1 MAVHTIGVNDA
12 LAVKLWSNRMDV
24 EALKETTAY
33 EFMGTGAGS
42 LAQIMTETQKGAGDS
57 IKWGIRM
64 LATGEGTTE
73 NETQEGNEEGLTRY
87 SDVMVINEL
96 GHAHRVRA
104 EGTIDRQRVP
114 YDMREECYDSLK
126 DWTAD
131 RVDTWFF
138 NQLAGNTVAGLST
151 KYSGFNA
158 AIAPSATRILRGG
171 SALTT
176 DQAVNGDAT
185 AVFKLSLIDKAV
197 NIAKTTSPMLRPI
210 KGLGKDVDYVCFIH
224 PNQTLS
230 LRADTAT
237 AGNWFDL
244 QGKRLQGG
252 ETAASGLYTG
262 ALGIYNRTLI
272 VENNRVPLG
281 VHSTTAA
288 AQSLTRRAIF
298 CGAQSLGV
306 AFGKGGGKNKFK
318 WVEELFDYDRE
329 LGVRSSFIAGV
340 KKTVYNSVDYGTI
353 VLSTYAA
360 PAS

>member
-33 EFMGTGAGS
+33 EFMGTGSGS

-57 IKWGIRM
+57 VKWGIRM
-64 LATGEGTTE
+64 LASGEGTTE
-73 NETQEGNEEGLTRY
+73 NETQEGNEEGITRY
-87 SDVMVINEL
+87 SDIMVINEL

-138 NQLAGNTVAGLST
+138 NQLAGNQIVGLGT
-151 KYSGFNA
+151 KYTGFNA
-158 AIAPSATRILRGG
+158 IIAPSATRIFRGG
-171 SALTT
+171 SLTT
-176 DQAVNGDAT
+176 DQALQADST
-185 AVFKLSLIDKAV
+185 AVFKLSMIDKAV
-197 NIAKTTSPMLRPI
+197 NLAKTTSPMLRPI

-252 ETAASGLYTG
+252 ETEANGLYTG

-281 VHSTTAA
+281 AHSTTFAS
-288 AQSLTRRAIF
+288 QSNVRRAIF

-306 AFGKGGGKNKFK
+306 AFGKAGGKNKFK
-318 WVEELFDYDRE
+318 WVEDMFDYDRE
-329 LGVRSSFIAGV
+329 LGVRTSFIAGM

-360 PAS
+360 PAA

>member
-1 MAVHTIGVNDA
+1 MATHTIGVNDA

-42 LAQIMTETQKGAGDS
+42 LCQIMTETQKGAGDS

-64 LATGEGTTE
+64 LASGEGTTE
-73 NETQEGNEEGLTRY
+73 NETQEGNEEGITRY
-87 SDVMVINEL
+87 SDVLLINEL

-114 YDMREECYDSLK
+114 YNMREECYDSLK
-126 DWTAD
+126 DWYAD
-131 RVDTWFF
+131 RIDTAFF
-138 NQLAGNTVAGLST
+138 NQLAGNTVQTNG
-151 KYSGFNA
+151 KYTGFNST
-158 AIAPSATRILRGG
+158 IAPSASSIFRGG
-171 SALTT
+171 AVAN
-176 DQAVNGDAT
+176 DQSMSSST
-185 AVFKLSLIDKAV
+185 QEFKLSLIDKAV
-197 NIAKTTSPMLRPI
+197 NRAKTTSPMLRPI

-224 PNQTLS
+224 PDQTLS
-230 LRADTAT
+230 MRADTAT

-252 ETAASGLYTG
+252 EGDKSGLYTG
-262 ALGIYNRTLI
+262 AVGIYNRTLI
-272 VENNRVPLG
+272 VENTRVPKG
-281 VHSTTAA
+281 VHSSTGAA
-288 AQSLTRRAIF
+288 VDNTRRAIF
-298 CGAQSLGV
+298 CGAQSLGL

-329 LGVRSSFIAGV
+329 LGVRASSIFGI

-353 VLSTYAA
+353 VLGSYAA
-360 PAS
+360 PAA

>member
-1 MAVHTIGVNDA
+1 MATHTIGVNDA

-42 LAQIMTETQKGAGDS
+42 LCQIMTETQKGAGDS

-64 LATGEGTTE
+64 LASGEGTTE
-73 NETQEGNEEGLTRY
+73 NETQEGNEEGITRY
-87 SDVMVINEL
+87 SDVLLINEL

-114 YDMREECYDSLK
+114 YNMREECYDSLK
-126 DWTAD
+126 DWYAD
-131 RVDTWFF
+131 RIDTAFF
-138 NQLAGNTVAGLST
+138 NQLAGNTVQTNG
-151 KYSGFNA
+151 KYTGFNST
-158 AIAPSATRILRGG
+158 IAPSASRIFRGG
-171 SALTT
+171 AVAN
-176 DQAVNGDAT
+176 DQSMSSST
-185 AVFKLSLIDKAV
+185 QEFKLSLIDKAV
-197 NIAKTTSPMLRPI
+197 NRAKTTSPMLRPI

-224 PNQTLS
+224 PDQTLS
-230 LRADTAT
+230 MRADTAT

-252 ETAASGLYTG
+252 EGDKSGLYTG
-262 ALGIYNRTLI
+262 AVGIYNRTLI
-272 VENNRVPLG
+272 VENTRVPKG
-281 VHSTTAA
+281 VHSSTGAA
-288 AQSLTRRAIF
+288 VDNTRRAIF
-298 CGAQSLGV
+298 CGAQSLGL

-329 LGVRSSFIAGV
+329 LGVRASSIFGI

-353 VLSTYAA
+353 VLGSYAA
-360 PAS
+360 PAA

>member
-1 MAVHTIGVNDA
+1 MATHTIGVNDA

-42 LAQIMTETQKGAGDS
+42 LCQIMTETQKGAGDS

-87 SDVMVINEL
+87 SDTMVINEL

-131 RVDTWFF
+131 RIDSWFF
-138 NQLAGNTVAGLST
+138 NQLAGNTVTGLST
-151 KYSGFNA
+151 KYTGFNS
-158 AIAPSATRILRGG
+158 AIAPSSTRVFRPA
-171 SALTT
+171 SAAN
-176 DQAVNGDAT
+176 DQALNST
-185 AVFKLSLIDKAV
+185 TYNFTLSLIDKAV
-197 NIAKTTSPMLRPI
+197 NRAKTTAPMLRPI

-224 PNQTLS
+224 PDQTLS
-230 LRADTAT
+230 MRADTST

-252 ETAASGLYTG
+252 EGNSSGLYTG

-272 VENNRVPLG
+272 VENTRVPKG
-281 VHSTTAA
+281 VHSSTSAA
-288 AQSLTRRAIF
+288 VDNTRRAIF
-298 CGAQSLGV
+298 CGAQAAGV

-329 LGVRSSFIAGV
+329 LGVRASFIAGL

-353 VLSTYAA
+353 VLPTYAA

>member
-1 MAVHTIGVNDA
+1 MATHTIGVNDA

-33 EFMGTGAGS
+33 EFMGKGAGS
-42 LAQIMTETQKGAGDS
+42 LCQIMTETQKGAGDS
-57 IKWGIRM
+57 VKWGIRM

-87 SDVMVINEL
+87 SDTMVINEL

-126 DWTAD
+126 DWSAD
-131 RVDTWFF
+131 RIDTWFF
-138 NQLAGNTVAGLST
+138 NQLAGNTVQTNL
-151 KYSGFNA
+151 KYTGYNA
-158 AIAPSATRILRGG
+158 PIAASSTRIIRAN
-171 SALTT
+171 SKTT
-176 DQAVNGDAT
+176 DQALAASTENFT
-185 AVFKLSLIDKAV
+185 LSLIDKAV
-197 NIAKTTSPMLRPI
+197 NVAKTTSPMLRPI
-210 KGLGKDVDYVCFIH
+210 KGLGKDIDYVCFIH
-224 PNQTLS
+224 PDQVLS
-230 LRADTAT
+230 MRQDTST

-252 ETAASGLYTG
+252 ETDKSGIYTG
-262 ALGIYNRTLI
+262 ALGVYNRTLI
-272 VENNRVPLG
+272 VENTRVPAG
-281 VHSTTAA
+281 IHSSTGAA
-288 AQSLTRRAIF
+288 VANTRRAIF
-298 CGAQSLGV
+298 CGAQSLAV

-329 LGVRSSFIAGV
+329 LGVRSNFIAGM

-353 VLSTYAA
+353 VLASYAV
-360 PAS
+360 PAV

>member
-1 MAVHTIGVNDA
+1 MSTHTIGVNDA

-24 EALKETTAY
+24 EALKETVASEY
-33 EFMGTGAGS
+33 MGSGAGS
-42 LAQIMTETQKGAGDS
+42 LCQIMTETKKSAGDS

-64 LATGEGTTE
+64 LASGEGTTE

-87 SDVMVINEL
+87 SDSLLINEL
-96 GHAHRVRA
+96 GHAHRVRN

-126 DWTAD
+126 DWYAD
-131 RVDTWFF
+131 RIDTAFF
-138 NQLAGNTVAGLST
+138 NQLAGYTAQANT
-151 KYSGFNA
+151 KYTGFNA
-158 AIAPSATRILRGG
+158 TIAPSSTRIFRGG
-171 SALTT
+171 AVAT
-176 DQAVNGDAT
+176 DELMASSTQE
-185 AVFKLSLIDKAV
+185 FKLSLIDKAV
-197 NIAKTTSPMLRPI
+197 NRAKTTSPMLRPI

-224 PNQTLS
+224 PDQVLS
-230 LRADTAT
+230 MRADTAT

-252 ETAASGLYTG
+252 EGDKSGLYTG

-272 VENNRVPLG
+272 VENTRVPQG
-281 VHSTTAA
+281 VNSTTGAA
-288 AQSLTRRAIF
+288 VSNTRRAIF
-298 CGAQSLGV
+298 CGAQASGL

-329 LGVRSSFIAGV
+329 LGVRASSIFGI

-353 VLSTYAA
+353 VLGSYAT
-360 PAS
+360 PAA

>member
-1 MAVHTIGVNDA
+1 MATHTIGVNDA

-42 LAQIMTETQKGAGDS
+42 LCQIMTETQKGAGDS

-73 NETQEGNEEGLTRY
+73 NETQEGNEEGITRY
-87 SDVMVINEL
+87 SDVLLINEL

-114 YDMREECYDSLK
+114 YNMREECYDSLK
-126 DWTAD
+126 DWSAD

-138 NQLAGNTVAGLST
+138 NALAGNTAQTNL
-151 KYSGFNA
+151 KYTGFNA
-158 AIAPSATRILRGG
+158 AIAPSSTRIFR
-171 SALTT
+171 ANAKTT
-176 DQAVNGDAT
+176 DQALAAT
-185 AVFKLSLIDKAV
+185 TENFTLSMIDKAV
-197 NIAKTTSPMLRPI
+197 NRAKTTSPMLRPI

-224 PNQTLS
+224 PDQTLS
-230 LRADTAT
+230 MRADTAT

-252 ETAASGLYTG
+252 EGDRNGLYTG
-262 ALGIYNRTLI
+262 AIGIYNRTLI
-272 VENNRVPLG
+272 VENTRVPKG
-281 VHSTTAA
+281 VHSSTGAA
-288 AQSLTRRAIF
+288 VDNTRRAIF
-298 CGAQSLGV
+298 CGAQALGL

-318 WVEELFDYDRE
+318 WVEELFDYERE
-329 LGVRSSFIAGV
+329 LGVRTSFIGGL

-353 VLSTYAA
+353 VLASYAA
-360 PAS
+360 PAAS

>member
-1 MAVHTIGVNDA
+1 MATHTIGVNDA

-42 LAQIMTETQKGAGDS
+42 LCQIMTETQKGAGDS

-73 NETQEGNEEGLTRY
+73 NETQEGNEEGITRY
-87 SDVMVINEL
+87 SDVLLINEL

-114 YDMREECYDSLK
+114 YNMREECYDSLK
-126 DWTAD
+126 DWSAD
-131 RVDTWFF
+131 RIDTWFF
-138 NQLAGNTVAGLST
+138 NQLAGNTASGIST
-151 KYSGFNA
+151 KYLGFNS
-158 AIAPSATRILRGG
+158 AIAPSSTRIFR
-171 SALTT
+171 ANAKTT
-176 DQAVNGDAT
+176 DQALAAT
-185 AVFKLSLIDKAV
+185 TENFALSMIDKAV
-197 NIAKTTSPMLRPI
+197 NRAKTTSPMLRPI

-224 PNQTLS
+224 PDQTLS
-230 LRADTAT
+230 MRADTAT

-252 ETAASGLYTG
+252 EGDKNGLYTG
-262 ALGIYNRTLI
+262 AIGIYNRTLI
-272 VENNRVPLG
+272 VENTRVPKG
-281 VHSTTAA
+281 VHSTAGTAVDN
-288 AQSLTRRAIF
+288 TRRAIF
-298 CGAQSLGV
+298 CGAQALGL

-318 WVEELFDYDRE
+318 WVEELFDYERE
-329 LGVRSSFIAGV
+329 LGVRTSFIGGM

-353 VLSTYAA
+353 VLASYAA
-360 PAS
+360 PAAS

>member
-1 MAVHTIGVNDA
+1 MATHTIGVNDA

-57 IKWGIRM
+57 VRWGIRM

-73 NETQEGNEEGLTRY
+73 NETQEGNEEGLSRY
-87 SDVMVINEL
+87 SDIMVLNEL
-96 GHAHRVRA
+96 GHAHRVRS

-114 YDMREECYDSLK
+114 YDMREECYESLK

-138 NQLAGNTVAGLST
+138 NQLAGNTVTGLSQ
-151 KYSGFNA
+151 KYTGFNA
-158 AIAPSATRILRGG
+158 TIAPSASRIFRGK
-171 SALTT
+171 SLTT
-176 DQAVNGDAT
+176 DQALQADST
-185 AVFKLSLIDKAV
+185 AVFTLSMIDRAV
-197 NIAKTTSPMLRPI
+197 NLAKITSPMLRPI

-230 LRADTAT
+230 LRADVST

-252 ETAASGLYTG
+252 EKDQSGLYTG
-262 ALGIYNRTLI
+262 ALGVYNRTLI

-281 VHSTTAA
+281 VHSSTSAS
-288 AQSLTRRAIF
+288 QSLVRRAIF

-306 AFGKGGGKNKFK
+306 AFGKAGGKNKFK
-318 WVEELFDYDRE
+318 WVEDMFDYDRE
-329 LGVRSSFIAGV
+329 LGVRASFIAGM